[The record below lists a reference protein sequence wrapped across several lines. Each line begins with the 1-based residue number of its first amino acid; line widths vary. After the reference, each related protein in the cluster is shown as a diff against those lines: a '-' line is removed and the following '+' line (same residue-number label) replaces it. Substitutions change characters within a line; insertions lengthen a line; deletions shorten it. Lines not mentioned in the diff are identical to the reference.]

1 MRTWNEVYMR
11 AFGTECKCELGTK
24 CIYDLQEY
32 AKDQNNVSFF
42 CSNKCKH
49 FKYSTLSHSKWVIRG
64 PKSEFPNI
72 PRRKK
77 IIAIFLLTISIPDQ
91 CITSWT
97 VLFFMSLTH
106 SKANALQKCDNNVS
120 NYFSHSLC
128 CSKCTSRSWNPSR
141 KKRLFIVTWRQM
153 NFEVCTLPK

>member
-1 MRTWNEVYMR
+1 MR
-11 AFGTECKCELGTK
+11 AMGTKCKCVLGK
-24 CIYDLQEY
+24 ECIYDLQEN
-32 AKDQNNVSFF
+32 AKDQNNVSLFF
-42 CSNKCKH
+42 VQINVNISNMPH
-49 FKYSTLSHSKWVIRG
+49 YLIPNESFEGRSLNSQTFRG
-64 PKSEFPNI
+64 EKNYRNF
-72 PRRKK
+72 
-77 IIAIFLLTISIPDQ
+77 FLLTISIPDQ

-128 CSKCTSRSWNPSR
+128 CSKCISRSWNPSR
-141 KKRLFIVTWRQM
+141 KKILFIVTWRQM